1 MRQDL
6 FPTKRAKNAGVNA
19 FRPSVGVSK
28 ASVFCEDVHVVFDV
42 AGLCGGQG
50 DAAQRGIC
58 IGAFFGIDVHN
69 QIRSAI
75 CLNRE
80 ALDLTSDLTLAVF
93 FSLCVYNRVGDLTQ
107 VGVGADHKIYFAGG
121 IHHQ

>member
-6 FPTKRAKNAGVNA
+6 FPTKRAKNVGVNA
-19 FRPSVGVSK
+19 FRPSVGVSN
-28 ASVFCEDVHVVFDV
+28 ASVFCEDVHVVFDL
-42 AGLCGGQG
+42 AGLRGGQG
-50 DAAQRGIC
+50 NAAQRSVC
-58 IGAFFGIDVHN
+58 IGAFFGLDVHN

-80 ALDLTSDLTLAVF
+80 ALDLTADLTLAVF
-93 FSLCVYNRVGDLTQ
+93 FALGVHNRVGDFTQ
-107 VGVGADHKIYFAGG
+107 VGVGADHKVNFTGG